1 MAARRVDRES
11 GPLVVVAAQS
21 TEFVAEQLAGLG
33 VVIWA
38 AMIIALIAASIVS
51 WVVAGRALRPLR
63 RLAETTDRIG
73 GTGDLAQRLPP
84 VQSRDELGHLTSSF
98 NAMLDRLAAT
108 TAQLERALASQRRF
122 VADASHELRTPLT
135 TIRANAGFLRTQPDA
150 APTDRAAAV
159 ADIAVESDRMAR
171 LVDDLLTLARADAGH
186 PLERRPVDLAGVA
199 ATVAEQA
206 SRRSAGA
213 EVRASADGP
222 ADLVG
227 DLDALT
233 QLVWILTDNA
243 LRHGA
248 PPVEIATTRHPGW
261 LVLTVTDHG
270 PGIPEIDREQI
281 FERFYRA
288 DAARRGEGAGLGLP
302 IARWI
307 AGAHGGTLTA
317 TTGPGGGAVFV
328 AALPA

>member
-1 MAARRVDRES
+1 
-11 GPLVVVAAQS
+11 
-21 TEFVAEQLAGLG
+21 
-33 VVIWA
+33 
-38 AMIIALIAASIVS
+38 
-51 WVVAGRALRPLR
+51 
-63 RLAETTDRIG
+63 
-73 GTGDLAQRLPP
+73 
-84 VQSRDELGHLTSSF
+84 
-98 NAMLDRLAAT
+98 
-108 TAQLERALASQRRF
+108 
-122 VADASHELRTPLT
+122 
-135 TIRANAGFLRTQPDA
+135 
-150 APTDRAAAV
+150 
-159 ADIAVESDRMAR
+159 MAR

-186 PLERRPVDLAGVA
+186 PLERRPVDLAAVA

-222 ADLVG
+222 ADVVG
-227 DLDALT
+227 DVDALT

-248 PPVEIATTRHPGW
+248 PPVDIATARHPGW
-261 LVLTVTDHG
+261 LVLTVSDHG
-270 PGIPEIDREQI
+270 SGIPEADREQI

-307 AGAHGGTLTA
+307 AGAHGGRLTA